1 MSALRGERP
10 TKRSLILAG
19 GGMKVAFQAGVLEV
33 WLDEAGLSFD
43 HVDGLTDP
51 LTLYGKFVDS
61 RIAGTPLPP
70 IANLGRLLT

>member
-33 WLDEAGLSFD
+33 WLDEAGLSFGSAT
-43 HVDGLTDP
+43 VSFGVGP
-51 LTLYGKFVDS
+51 G
-61 RIAGTPLPP
+61 GTVTATVTNMVL
-70 IANLGRLLT
+70 R